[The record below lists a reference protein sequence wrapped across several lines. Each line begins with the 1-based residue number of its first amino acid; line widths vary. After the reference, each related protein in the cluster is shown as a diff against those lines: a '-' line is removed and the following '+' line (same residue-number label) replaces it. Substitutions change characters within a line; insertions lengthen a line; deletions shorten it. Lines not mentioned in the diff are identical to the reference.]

1 MRRNNINST
10 SGFKKDLKFGLL
22 VPKNTHTRGKL
33 AFKLHF
39 EGIFAGFRD
48 FVTAHAQKVRNTII
62 STSGFKMDLKF
73 GLLVP
78 KNI

>member
-1 MRRNNINST
+1 MDLRF
-10 SGFKKDLKFGLL
+10 GFL
-22 VPKNTHTRGKL
+22 VPKNIYTREIRPSNYIL
-33 AFKLHF
+33 RAF
-39 EGIFAGFRD
+39 FAVFRD

-78 KNI
+78 KNVYTREIRP